1 MEEGVKSDK
10 VEQLVFLVQKRV
22 GKPMSVN
29 VTQAIIESFGIR
41 EIDVQN
47 DYGFPSIAN
56 LSKVVYSKILER
68 YSDKVQVEK
77 NDILS
82 IKLTKED
89 IKDFFKDYLIGI
101 FYVFPIFF
109 KSFVL

>member
-1 MEEGVKSDK
+1 MIEVELKNDK

-56 LSKVVYSKILER
+56 LSQVVYKKLLKR
-68 YSDKVQVEK
+68 YRAV
-77 NDILS
+77 
-82 IKLTKED
+82 
-89 IKDFFKDYLIGI
+89 
-101 FYVFPIFF
+101 
-109 KSFVL
+109 